1 LNPGILLGVFVGG
14 ALGSLARFL
23 ILLGFESVALPSLS
37 LELFTTAIVNLTGAW
52 LLGVVNSQGFRAG
65 EKAKALWGTGF
76 AGGFTTMSGLA
87 VITTSA
93 GLGLA
98 EMGYLFWLGVLLQ
111 LAIGIVAY
119 WLGSRWSGFNAAAAS
134 NKDVVV

>member
-23 ILLGFESVALPSLS
+23 ILLGFESVLLPSLVV
-37 LELFTTAIVNLTGAW
+37 ELLSTAVVNLLGAW
-52 LLGVVNSQGFRAG
+52 LLGVVNSKGFKAG
-65 EKAKALWGTGF
+65 TNAKALWGTGF

-93 GLGLA
+93 GLGLGV
-98 EMGYLFWLGVLLQ
+98 MSLLFWLGVLVQ
-111 LAIGIVAY
+111 LALGILAY
-119 WLGSRWSGFNAAAAS
+119 WLGTKWRGFRTTAVTAQAVS
-134 NKDVVV
+134 

>member
-23 ILLGFESVALPSLS
+23 ILLGFESVLLPSLVV
-37 LELFTTAIVNLTGAW
+37 ELLSTAVVNLLGAW
-52 LLGVVNSQGFRAG
+52 LLGVINSQGFNAG
-65 EKAKALWGTGF
+65 ANAKALWGTGF

-93 GLGLA
+93 GLGLGV
-98 EMGYLFWLGVLLQ
+98 MSLLFWLGVLVQ
-111 LAIGIVAY
+111 LGLGILVY
-119 WLGSRWSGFNAAAAS
+119 WLGTRWRGFRANAATAQAVS
-134 NKDVVV
+134 